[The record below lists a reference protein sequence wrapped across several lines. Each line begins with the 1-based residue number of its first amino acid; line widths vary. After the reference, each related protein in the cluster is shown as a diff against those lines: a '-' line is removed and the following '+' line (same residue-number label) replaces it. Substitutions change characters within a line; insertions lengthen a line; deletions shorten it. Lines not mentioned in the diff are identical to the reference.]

1 MKWVMKIFVF
11 IVGFLC
17 ASLTLSGQDAVLY
30 SQLFNQPELF
40 NPAVNG
46 TADGVRI
53 GFFFRDQW
61 MKVDGAPKT
70 MALDAFFPV
79 NDHRLGL
86 GLSAF
91 NQSIGLRESNFLL
104 INASSYVDIDE
115 SSTLAFGIR
124 AGMEFCS
131 FDRNRIISID
141 NSNLNY
147 QDLNSVS
154 PTFNIGLVYKSNNFY
169 IGLSSFQIS
178 FKDDLAEKKL
188 LTGVDLTGG
197 YFFKGN
203 KDLTIYPYT
212 IIKAYFKN
220 FYVFEPGINV
230 YVSDKIGA
238 GIGYRLGESLIF
250 SIKVKLSK
258 RFVMGY
264 SYDYSLSDFSRISN
278 GSNEFHLGYVIGKRN
293 ILMPF

>member
-1 MKWVMKIFVF
+1 MKRVKKIFVF
-11 IVGFLC
+11 IVVILFT
-17 ASLTLSGQDAVLY
+17 SLNLIGQDAVLY

-46 TADGVRI
+46 TAEGVRI

-79 NDHRLGL
+79 NDHRLGI

-104 INASSYVDIDE
+104 INASSYIDIDKF
-115 SSTLAFGIR
+115 STLAFGIR

-141 NSNLNY
+141 NGNLNY
-147 QDLNSVS
+147 QDLNSIS

-169 IGLSSFQIS
+169 LGLSSFQLS
-178 FKDDLAEKKL
+178 FKDDLAKKKL
-188 LTGVDLTGG
+188 LTGVDLTSG
-197 YFFKGN
+197 YFFAGN
-203 KDLTIYPYT
+203 NDLIIYTYA

-230 YVSDKIGA
+230 YLNDKIGA
-238 GIGYRLGESLIF
+238 GIGYRLNESLIF

-258 RFVMGY
+258 RLVMGY
-264 SYDYSLSDFSRISN
+264 SYDYSLSEFSRISN
-278 GSNEFHLGYVIGKRN
+278 GSNEFHLGYAIGKKN